1 MGHVACLS
9 IVWLFCLL
17 SSSSAAGGLLQVV
30 AQLNRLLGFANNII
44 YNPQQRELDHLQE
57 LQQPVGQVIISSLSE
72 FGFNGSELMHFID
85 EKVLF
90 VLIVEDPRQ
99 PLELLQKLH
108 VNFEGA
114 DFLLVIEQP
123 QLDDIWLG
131 LVYDAWQLGYIK
143 LLLLHDTLLYEKQ
156 LFPVLKLE
164 LSSVERYARTR
175 GELRNLHGHETR
187 VAVYSNPPRSLLY
200 KDKWGKQVYGG
211 YYLRFIR
218 HFLRSKNTTFVGIQT
233 PSYSAGHCKQALLAK
248 RVDLCA
254 DALAQ
259 ETTKTFAV
267 AKPIRLAYANIM
279 VPNAKPLGSY
289 RYLVAPFHSTV
300 WLCLIVYIGF
310 IVCFMSCIHWQQK
323 RRWIFSKF
331 LLEAISSLLLAGF
344 DLKDLCGRERYI
356 LFVVLF
362 IAGFIYSTFY
372 LGYLKSLLTTE
383 VFEQQINSLEQLVE
397 ANISLIIDEY
407 DRNLSHR
414 YNLPEILWQ
423 IVEVVP
429 DEVLKR
435 HRNSF
440 DQEYAY
446 MLFSDRRDLYDYA
459 QKYLR
464 NPRIRHIPIN
474 IFYLFAGFP
483 MRETWFLK
491 HHLSVAWANAFE
503 SGLVQKLALD
513 ADHETMT
520 SSVGFLEFLITEYYE
535 AQPLGLD
542 YFVMPAMSL
551 ALGYGLAF
559 LTFVIELT
567 AWRTASAS
575 LGVD

>member
-1 MGHVACLS
+1 MTYRTCLS
-9 IVWLFCLL
+9 IVLLFCLIG
-17 SSSSAAGGLLQVV
+17 SSSAAEDLLQVV
-30 AQLNRLLGFANNII
+30 AQLNARLQFTTNVI
-44 YNPQQRELDHLQE
+44 YNPQQRELSHLQR
-57 LQQPVGQVIISSLSE
+57 LQPVGQLIISSLGE
-72 FGFNGSELMHFID
+72 FGFNGTELKYFI
-85 EKVLF
+85 EERVLF
-90 VLIVEDPRQ
+90 VLIVEDPFG

-108 VNFEGA
+108 LHFDEA
-114 DFLLVIEQP
+114 DFLLVIERLE
-123 QLDDIWLG
+123 LDGIWLQF
-131 LVYDAWQLGYIK
+131 VYDAWQLGYIK
-143 LLLLHDTLLYEKQ
+143 LLFLHSTLLYENQ
-156 LFPVLKLE
+156 LFPELKLKPTT
-164 LSSVERYARTR
+164 VERYAVTR
-175 GELRNLHGHETR
+175 GRLLNLHGYETR

-200 KDKWGKQVYGG
+200 KDEWGNQVYGG
-211 YYLRFIR
+211 YYMRFIR
-218 HFLRSKNTTFVGIQT
+218 QFLRYMNATFVPIQT
-233 PSYSAGHCKQALLAK
+233 PSYSAGHCKQALQAG

-267 AKPIRLAYANIM
+267 SRPIRLAYANIM
-279 VPNAKPLGSY
+279 VPSAKPLGSY

-300 WLCLIVYIGF
+300 WICLIVYVGF
-310 IVCFMSCIHWQQK
+310 IVCFMSWIHWQQQH
-323 RRWIFSKF
+323 RWLFSKF

-344 DLKDLCGRERYI
+344 ALKDLHGRERYI
-356 LFVVLF
+356 LFLVLF
-362 IAGFIYSTFY
+362 MAGFVYSTFY
-372 LGYLKSLLTTE
+372 LGYLKSILTTE
-383 VFEQQINSLEQLVE
+383 VFEQQINCLEQLIE
-397 ANISLIIDEY
+397 ANITLMIDEY

-414 YNLPEILWQ
+414 YNLPDILWQ
-423 IVEVVP
+423 IVKVVP
-429 DEVLKR
+429 DETLKK

-446 MLFSDRRDLYDYA
+446 MLFSDRMDLYDYA

-464 NPRIRHIPIN
+464 HPRIRHIPIN

-491 HHLSVAWANAFE
+491 HHLSEAWANAFA

-559 LTFVIELT
+559 LAFVIELT
-567 AWRTASAS
+567 AWRTASA
-575 LGVD
+575 VPWR